1 MKVKPRTI
9 KFWVY
14 YCTYLRQD
22 YIMKHQDLM
31 QVIELVKLN
40 IELAVSSNGTALIV
54 GTEVLT
60 EEQLA
65 AFDHFYDQEMS
76 KAL

>member
-1 MKVKPRTI
+1 MR
-9 KFWVY
+9 
-14 YCTYLRQD
+14 
-22 YIMKHQDLM
+22 HQELL

-60 EEQLA
+60 DKQLA

-76 KAL
+76 RAFSN

>member
-1 MKVKPRTI
+1 
-9 KFWVY
+9 
-14 YCTYLRQD
+14 
-22 YIMKHQDLM
+22 MKHQDLM

-60 EEQLA
+60 EKQLA
-65 AFDHFYDQEMS
+65 TFDHFYDQEMA
-76 KAL
+76 KAFSN

>member
-1 MKVKPRTI
+1 
-9 KFWVY
+9 
-14 YCTYLRQD
+14 
-22 YIMKHQDLM
+22 M

-76 KAL
+76 RAFSN

>member
-1 MKVKPRTI
+1 
-9 KFWVY
+9 
-14 YCTYLRQD
+14 
-22 YIMKHQDLM
+22 MKHQDLM

-65 AFDHFYDQEMS
+65 AFDHFYDQEMA
-76 KAL
+76 KAFSN

>member
-1 MKVKPRTI
+1 
-9 KFWVY
+9 
-14 YCTYLRQD
+14 
-22 YIMKHQDLM
+22 MKHQDLM
-31 QVIELVKLN
+31 QVIQLVKLN
-40 IELAVSSNGTALIV
+40 IELAVSSKGTALIV

-76 KAL
+76 RAFSN

>member
-1 MKVKPRTI
+1 MR
-9 KFWVY
+9 
-14 YCTYLRQD
+14 
-22 YIMKHQDLM
+22 HQDLM

-40 IELAVSSNGTALIV
+40 IQLAVSSNGTALIV